1 MGGGDADDDGHGA
14 VLGRGRGEAD
24 GSGPAV
30 ASRAIQ
36 RAWPAQKLGVKI
48 NHTLRFKK
56 FRRNRRGNGDVMMH
70 QLLSRMEKLLYNGP
84 NM

>member
-36 RAWPAQKLGVKI
+36 RVREAPHRPHAL
-48 NHTLRFKK
+48 
-56 FRRNRRGNGDVMMH
+56 
-70 QLLSRMEKLLYNGP
+70 
-84 NM
+84 